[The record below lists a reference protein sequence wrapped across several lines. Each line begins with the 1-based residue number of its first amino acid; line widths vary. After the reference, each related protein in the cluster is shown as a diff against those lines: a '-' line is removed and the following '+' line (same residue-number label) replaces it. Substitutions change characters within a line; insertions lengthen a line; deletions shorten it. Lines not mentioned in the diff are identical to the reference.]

1 MQYTVM
7 LTKQA
12 ETQWRATVPVL
23 PGCVVEAAT
32 REAAL
37 AQIKER
43 LAQTQPHIEFVQV
56 EVPDAPARNGQSIE
70 QPPTETWPYF
80 GAFARDPYWG
90 AFFEEL
96 DRQRQ

>member
-7 LTKQA
+7 LTKQT
-12 ETQWRATVPVL
+12 ETHWRAVVPAL
-23 PGCVVEAAT
+23 PECVTEAAT
-32 REAAL
+32 RDAAL

-43 LAQTQPHIEFVQV
+43 IAQTRPQVEFVQV
-56 EVPDAPARNGQSIE
+56 EVPDAPAHNGLSTE
-70 QPPTETWPYF
+70 QPLTETWPYF
-80 GAFARDPYWG
+80 GAFAGDPNWG

>member
-12 ETQWRATVPVL
+12 ETQWRAVVPAL
-23 PGCVVEAAT
+23 PECVVEAAT

-37 AQIKER
+37 AQIKECIV
-43 LAQTQPHIEFVQV
+43 QTQSHVEFVQV
-56 EVPDAPARNGQSIE
+56 EVPDTLARNGQTTE
-70 QPPTETWPYF
+70 HALTETWPYF
-80 GAFARDPYWG
+80 GAFAGDPHWG

>member
-7 LTKQA
+7 LTKQT
-12 ETQWRATVPVL
+12 ETQWRAVAPAL

-43 LAQTQPHIEFVQV
+43 LAQTQLHVEFVQV
-56 EVPDAPARNGQSIE
+56 EVPDAPVRNGQPME
-70 QPPTETWPYF
+70 QTPNETWPYF
-80 GAFARDPYWG
+80 GAFAGDPNWG

-96 DRQRQ
+96 DRQR